1 MSWLR
6 TIPVRLNPIFDIT
19 SKSVWVAGE
28 TGMVGQALLRRLV
41 KEKVTI
47 LSAPHS
53 VLNLTEQQQTYNWL
67 LDNKPNVVIMAAGK
81 VGGIGANAQ
90 APANFLHDNLT
101 MAQNVI
107 HGAYLAKVKKLIYLG
122 SSCIYPKFA
131 EQPIKEEALLTGGLE
146 PTNEA
151 YALGKIAGVKLCE
164 YYYKQYECDFISVMP
179 TNLYGQGDHYDLDKS
194 HVIPALI
201 LKIHNAKQQGQKEV
215 ELWGTGTPLREF
227 LHVDDLADALVF
239 LLKNY
244 SSSSTINVGSG
255 HEISIKD
262 LVYLTA
268 QIIGFDGEIIFNPDY
283 PDGTPRKLLDSAKL
297 KNLGWQPTIELKEGL
312 QKTYQDFSKR
322 FSEN

>member
-67 LDNKPNVVIMAAGK
+67 LDNKPDVVIMAAGK
-81 VGGIGANAQ
+81 VGGIGANTQ
-90 APANFLHDNLT
+90 APADFLHYNLA

-107 HGAYLAKVKKLIYLG
+107 HGAYQAKVTKLIYLG

-151 YALGKIAGVKLCE
+151 YALAKIAGVKLCE
-164 YYYKQYECDFISVMP
+164 YYYKQYGCDFISAMP
-179 TNLYGQGDHYDLDKS
+179 TNLYGQGDHYDEEKS
-194 HVIPALI
+194 HVIPSLI
-201 LKIHNAKQQGQKEV
+201 LKIYHAKQQGEKQV

-227 LHVDDLADALVF
+227 LHVDDLADALIHIAQY
-239 LLKNY
+239 Y
-244 SSSSTINVGSG
+244 SDSVPINVGSG
-255 HEISIKD
+255 SEISIND
-262 LVYLTA
+262 LA
-268 QIIGFDGEIIFNPDY
+268 HMIANIIDYDGQIIFNPDY

-297 KNLGWQPTIELKEGL
+297 KHLGWQPTIELKEGL